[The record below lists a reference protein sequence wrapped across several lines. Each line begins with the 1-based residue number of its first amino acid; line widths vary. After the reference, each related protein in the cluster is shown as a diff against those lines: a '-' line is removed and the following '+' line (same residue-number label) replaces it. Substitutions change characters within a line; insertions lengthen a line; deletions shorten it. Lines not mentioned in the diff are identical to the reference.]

1 MQPIPKALS
10 RYGIGKQSGVATSNS
25 HLQMN
30 SVVPVEMIPHLW
42 IAWGAGLGF
51 THGIRC
57 RRIAARRKAHRVS
70 SHPCCISW
78 WLCQAKNQ
86 KKKTFKAI
94 FVFGCLKAPFH
105 TIELVYSRAI
115 VLLPVPDTPQN
126 VNKKRAADTST
137 SLLSSSLEGQAK

>member
-1 MQPIPKALS
+1 MAFDADELQHGGKPIACL
-10 RYGIGKQSGVATSNS
+10 A
-25 HLQMN
+25 
-30 SVVPVEMIPHLW
+30 IP
-42 IAWGAGLGF
+42 AAYPGGF
-51 THGIRC
+51 ARQ
-57 RRIAARRKAHRVS
+57 RIK
-70 SHPCCISW
+70 
-78 WLCQAKNQ
+78 

-137 SLLSSSLEGQAK
+137 SLLSSLEEASEVALGRTYPQPQQICNLILFCLTFVHLLSLTHIICLDCRFAA